1 MDRCISLEEIYDEQ
15 LGLQIG
21 EDSMGYPIYD
31 SDTVLVGTY
40 CSHFDEDNPDCE
52 HCKSFYPV

>member
-1 MDRCISLEEIYDEQ
+1 MIVGIT
-15 LGLQIG
+15 GGIG
-21 EDSMGYPIYD
+21 CGKSVVSKIIDLMGYPIYD